1 MQKNPVLFLVIVFVC
16 AALVNSVSGV
26 LALGSS
32 GLRSI
37 LNEQTL
43 PQQYAVAGVIQA
55 KNGNVW
61 TIDGKDYTID
71 PLSLNGGPS
80 NVGDS
85 ISLTV
90 SIKRNKSVEQA
101 AAIPSPTPSP
111 KVDVP
116 ETAEITGVVSAIDAA
131 TITVGGIVYNLST
144 HSELQNVRV
153 GDRVKLEFSTA
164 ANSSQGAPEIETSDS
179 EDQSTGTKGQHEN
192 NDHHGSSGTNQDNHS
207 NCHGEDEDSNQSG
220 NSSTSCSSGHSS
232 SEGGDN

>member
-32 GLRSI
+32 NLRSI

-43 PQQYAVAGVIQA
+43 TKQYSVAGVIQA

-80 NVGDS
+80 NIGDS

-90 SIKRNKSVEQA
+90 SVARNNSVAQA
-101 AAIPSPTPSP
+101 AATPPPTPSP
-111 KVDVP
+111 KLEIQD
-116 ETAEITGVVSAIDAA
+116 EHEITGVVSSIDAA

-144 HSELQNVRV
+144 SSELQNVRV
-153 GDRVKLEFSTA
+153 GDRVKLEFSA
-164 ANSSQGAPEIETSDS
+164 AASGSHNAPEIETSDS
-179 EDQSTGTKGQHEN
+179 EHQTPGTKGKHEN
-192 NDHHGSSGTNQDNHS
+192 NDHPGSSGMNQDKPS
-207 NCHGEDEDSNQSG
+207 TCHGDDENSDQSANG
-220 NSSTSCSSGHSS
+220 STSCAS